1 MDKNKQQLYKDTCI
15 AIRELYNDYTSAI
28 VVYHGND
35 EDGNEFIKFT
45 IVESKGE
52 KDNGT
57 DDK

>member
-1 MDKNKQQLYKDTCI
+1 MDKNMQQFYKDTI
-15 AIRELYNDYTSAI
+15 KAIRELYNDYTSAI

-52 KDNGT
+52 KENEIDN
-57 DDK
+57 K